1 MKAFIKTILLKPIFN
16 LLILIVFLTP
26 GHYLWVAILVLTL
39 LIKLAL
45 LPSSINMIRSQKRM
59 KDLQPE
65 IEMIKRDFKEDKAG
79 EQKATMELYKREKI
93 NPLAS
98 CLPLLIQLPILGIL
112 YYAFRMGIDTARFDL
127 LYPFTPHPAFI
138 NTHLLW
144 LDLAKVDRYFLP
156 VLAGIL
162 QYFQAKQM
170 NALNPVPAKGTKDK
184 GGDFQRAMVS
194 QTTYIMPLFTVLIA
208 SSLPAALSFY
218 WVVTTALGILQQWY
232 IVKYKAHQTGLDLKS
247 NQSKMGDVLVTVRHK
262 K

>member
-1 MKAFIKTILLKPIFN
+1 MKALAKTILLKPVFN
-16 LLILIVFLTP
+16 LLIFIVFLTP
-26 GHYLWVAILVLTL
+26 GNYLWVAILVVTL
-39 LIKLAL
+39 LIRLAL
-45 LPSSINMIRSQKRM
+45 LPSSINMIKSQKRM

-65 IEMIKRDFKEDKAG
+65 IAMIKKDFKDDKAG

-112 YYAFRMGIDTARFDL
+112 YYAFRVGIDTSRFDL
-127 LYPFTPHPAFI
+127 LYSFTPHPSMI

-144 LDLAKVDRYFLP
+144 LDLAKTDRYFLP
-156 VLAGIL
+156 VIAGIL

-170 NALNPVPAKGTKDK
+170 NALNPTPQKGEK
-184 GGDFQRAMVS
+184 GGDFQRAMAS

-218 WVVTTALGILQQWY
+218 WVVTTAFGIVQQWY
-232 IVKYKAHQTGLDLKS
+232 IVKYKAHSTGLDLKS

-262 K
+262 N